1 VKGAVTTDVA
11 YVALGSNLGH
21 RGRALAELRDALSAA
36 GVRIDAA
43 SAEVLTRPVGETAQ
57 EDFHNQVVR
66 LRSPEPWTPE
76 RWLAHVQAAERAAG
90 RRDTYRWGPRRADAD
105 ILLLGERGEV
115 LVASEALTVPHAEL
129 RNRPFLLRLLREI
142 DAPLDA

>member
-76 RWLAHVQAAERAAG
+76 RWLAQVQAAERAAG